1 MKIDEYYNHYPTV
14 NNINQYGIQAVID
27 TTKYL
32 AANTPFP
39 YLLTTLI
46 LKTFDIELNLRN
58 LRLIN
63 IIISFFTTILIYKL
77 FLKLSVEYP
86 LEKTLIIFF
95 YPYFIKP
102 SFTYYMS
109 IWGLLFYVL
118 FILQLK
124 SENKKYFLAGLFLS
138 FAVLSQQFYLS
149 IFLGLTFF
157 LFISFIN
164 DKIKLTDLLKFILPI
179 FILFFPLIFFWK
191 GLVPP
196 HFNFHSVGFDLTK
209 ITSILISIGV
219 IAFPFV
225 LYDLVKNKTNTFQN
239 RNINKIL
246 ISFTIVTLIL
256 ILFFYP
262 TLEKRGGFGKIT
274 GMTFNFINLISDYNL
289 FIGFSLKFTFLFSG
303 ILFLYL
309 LIINPSNVK
318 KPFKHSVRFLDYFN
332 LPDFISLLKI
342 LVLFFVI
349 GFSFNILLAER
360 HLLPLIVTILFLSL
374 INFNNKLILRLLL
387 LIYLIVGTSHFYYY
401 LYIQN
406 SY

>member
-1 MKIDEYYNHYPTV
+1 MKIDEYYNHCPTV
-14 NNINQYGIQAVID
+14 KNIYDYGISAITD

-32 AANTPFP
+32 VANTPLP
-39 YLLTTLI
+39 YIITVFSS
-46 LKTFDIELNLRN
+46 KTFNFNLNLKN
-58 LRLIN
+58 LRIIN
-63 IIISFFTTILIYKL
+63 ITISFFTLLLINYL
-77 FLKLSVEYP
+77 FITFKTEFS

-102 SFTYYMS
+102 SFTYYMA

-157 LFISFIN
+157 LFMAFIN

-225 LYDLVKNKTNTFQN
+225 LYDLVKNNTNTFQN
-239 RNINKIL
+239 RNIIKIL

-289 FIGFSLKFTFLFSG
+289 FIGFLLKFTFLFSG

-318 KPFKHSVRFLDYFN
+318 KPFKHSERFLDYFN

-387 LIYLIVGTSHFYYY
+387 LIYLIVGTSYFYYY